1 MTPPAR
7 LVLRA
12 AGLAAGAIAWAL
24 LTALAA
30 ILWAAAGV
38 ADR

>member
-1 MTPPAR
+1 MTAAAR

-12 AGLAAGAIAWAL
+12 AGIAAGAIAWAA
-24 LTALAA
+24 LTVLAA